1 MDYLKAVL
9 GIQLFLFTQ
18 LLAIKAATHPND
30 FGVLQYLIPLWNG
43 APEPPNWVGNDP
55 CGSNWVGIE
64 CNYSRVINIK
74 LGAMG
79 LTGQLAHEIGN
90 LAELQI
96 LFTLVKLFIIN
107 QAEDLSDLLYWRTQ
121 LHIGYAI
128 DLSFNKGLNGNL
140 PSSVGNLTKL
150 TSLLLVNCNFSG
162 LIPDSI
168 SEFNKFSGQIPASIG
183 LLSNLNWLDLADNEL
198 EHGIP
203 VSDGKKP
210 GLDMLIHT
218 QHFHFGG
225 NRLSG
230 DIPATL
236 FTSNMRLIHLLLENN
251 QLSGSIPNTLGLVRS
266 LKVVRLDNN
275 SLSGSA
281 PPNINELTEVTDLYL
296 SNNRLNSS
304 FLNLTGMDKLNI
316 FPYYR
321 IIDNAKFEG
330 LIPAAFFS
338 LPRLQTAKMS
348 HNKLSGVLNISSP
361 SNELQL
367 VDLQGNEITEFPP
380 RSLIDE
386 LVFMFC
392 RLAQNPV
399 CYESY
404 NDNYCTIPKPPN
416 NSYSTPVNCSS
427 PTCNADQVSSPTCN
441 CAYPFTGVIA
451 FRAPSYL
458 ESTKRYAQLEQNMLQ
473 WFHSYGLP
481 VDSVAL
487 SNPRKNIANYLEINV
502 QIFPFDQPYFNQSGA
517 ILVGYVLSRQIYKPP
532 DDYGPYIFSSIGYKY
547 TNGNSSPTPTE
558 SSDRSF
564 VIGVAVSSS
573 LLAILL
579 LVAGVHI
586 FRQKRRAQMAA
597 TRSDPFASWAP
608 NKDIGGVPKIKGVKS
623 FSFEELKKYTDNFSE
638 MNDIGTGGYG
648 KVYRGALPN
657 GQLAAIKRAQHG
669 SMQGAL
675 EFKTEI
681 ELLSRVHHRNVV
693 SLLGFCFEQGEQM
706 LVYEYIP
713 NGTLRDSL
721 SGKSGIRL
729 DWIRRLRIALG
740 AARGLLYLHD
750 LADPPIIHRDVKSNN
765 ILLDD
770 QLNAKVADFGL
781 SKLMGE
787 LHRSYVSTQVKG
799 TMGYLDPEY
808 FMTQQL
814 TDKSDVF
821 GFGVVL
827 LELITARNPFE
838 KGIYVVKAV
847 RETMNKSKILY
858 NLHSILDQGLASS
871 MTTKSLERFVDLAM
885 KCVEEEGVDRPT
897 MSEVVKEIESIMES
911 VGWNPTAGSAS
922 TSATSATPTTSA
934 SYESYPFSYETL

>member
-1 MDYLKAVL
+1 
-9 GIQLFLFTQ
+9 
-18 LLAIKAATHPND
+18 
-30 FGVLQYLIPLWNG
+30 
-43 APEPPNWVGNDP
+43 
-55 CGSNWVGIE
+55 
-64 CNYSRVINIK
+64 
-74 LGAMG
+74 
-79 LTGQLAHEIGN
+79 
-90 LAELQI
+90 
-96 LFTLVKLFIIN
+96 
-107 QAEDLSDLLYWRTQ
+107 
-121 LHIGYAI
+121 
-128 DLSFNKGLNGNL
+128 
-140 PSSVGNLTKL
+140 
-150 TSLLLVNCNFSG
+150 
-162 LIPDSI
+162 
-168 SEFNKFSGQIPASIG
+168 
-183 LLSNLNWLDLADNEL
+183 
-198 EHGIP
+198 
-203 VSDGKKP
+203 
-210 GLDMLIHT
+210 
-218 QHFHFGG
+218 
-225 NRLSG
+225 
-230 DIPATL
+230 
-236 FTSNMRLIHLLLENN
+236 
-251 QLSGSIPNTLGLVRS
+251 
-266 LKVVRLDNN
+266 
-275 SLSGSA
+275 
-281 PPNINELTEVTDLYL
+281 
-296 SNNRLNSS
+296 
-304 FLNLTGMDKLNI
+304 
-316 FPYYR
+316 
-321 IIDNAKFEG
+321 
-330 LIPAAFFS
+330 
-338 LPRLQTAKMS
+338 MS

-361 SNELQL
+361 RNELQL

-399 CYESY
+399 CYERY

-427 PTCNADQVSSPTCN
+427 PADQVCSPTCN

-458 ESTKRYAQLEQNMLQ
+458 GTTKRYAQLEQNMLQ

-608 NKDIGGVPKIKGVKS
+608 NKDIGG
-623 FSFEELKKYTDNFSE
+623 
-638 MNDIGTGGYG
+638 GYG

-721 SGKSGIRL
+721 PGKSGIRL

-765 ILLDD
+765 ILLDE

-799 TMGYLDPEY
+799 TM
-808 FMTQQL
+808 
-814 TDKSDVF
+814 V
-821 GFGVVL
+821 
-827 LELITARNPFE
+827 
-838 KGIYVVKAV
+838 
-847 RETMNKSKILY
+847 
-858 NLHSILDQGLASS
+858 
-871 MTTKSLERFVDLAM
+871 
-885 KCVEEEGVDRPT
+885 
-897 MSEVVKEIESIMES
+897 SEIS
-911 VGWNPTAGSAS
+911 
-922 TSATSATPTTSA
+922 
-934 SYESYPFSYETL
+934 